1 MAKEFLSENG
11 INYTEKNIN
20 IDRQA
25 RNQMI
30 QMGVTGVPA
39 FLIDEDLVVGLD
51 KDKILSLVKN

>member
-30 QMGVTGVPA
+30 RMGVTGVPA

-51 KDKILSLVKN
+51 KDRILTLVKN